1 LAVFSKSQQFNF
13 FRRFMKA
20 ITYTQYGSPA
30 VLQFKEIE
38 KPTPKADEVL
48 IKVQAAAVNAADCYL
63 VRGQPWPLRLSAGL
77 LAPKNTIP
85 GADIAGRIEAVGSQV
100 TTWQPGDEVFGD
112 LSGSGWGAFAEYVCA
127 PATVLARKPAALSF
141 EATASVPLAAVTA
154 LQGLRKYGPLRPGA
168 RVLIHG
174 ASGGVG
180 TFAVQIAKALGAEVT
195 GVCST
200 KKVALVRSLGADRV
214 IDYSQEDF
222 SQNGQ
227 SYDLILAANGNRSL
241 LDYKRALTPNGVYV
255 MTGGA
260 MPQMMQAMLF
270 GPWHSITGSKKMGNL
285 LARPNP
291 QDLDFLA
298 GLLENGKVVPVIDRR
313 YPLNELPAALGYIE
327 AGHAQGKV
335 VINIA

>member
-1 LAVFSKSQQFNF
+1 
-13 FRRFMKA
+13 MKA
-20 ITYTQYGSPA
+20 MVFTNYGPPDI
-30 VLQFKEIE
+30 LQLQEVAQ
-38 KPTPKADEVL
+38 PTPQDHQVL
-48 IKVQAAAVNAADCYL
+48 IEVQAASVNAADWHI
-63 VRGQPWPLRLSAGL
+63 VRGEPFALRLASGL

-85 GADIAGRIEAVGSQV
+85 GADIAGRVVAVGSQV
-100 TTWQPGDEVFGD
+100 STWQPGDEVFGD
-112 LSGSGWGAFAEYVCA
+112 LSGSGWGGFAEYVCA
-127 PATVLARKPAALSF
+127 PATALARKPATLSF
-141 EATASVPLAAVTA
+141 EATASVPMAAVTA

-168 RVLIHG
+168 RVMIHG

-200 KKVALVRSLGADRV
+200 QKVALVRSLGADQV

-241 LDYKRALTPNGVYV
+241 LDYKRALTANGVYV

-270 GPWHSITGSKKMGNL
+270 GPWHSMTGSKKMGNL

-313 YPLNELPAALGYIE
+313 YPLNELPAALSYIE